1 MRIALRNAILP
12 LIQRSERIMAIAHI
26 APDGDCLGS
35 LLALGHALKA
45 LDKQVTM
52 VCADPVPE
60 SFDYLPGHGLV
71 TQDPHGEFDLLIS
84 LDSSDIERMGGAY
97 RPAAYAGIP
106 LINID
111 HHATNVHYGT
121 VSWVE
126 TGASSTAEL
135 VFDLIEEMAVPITPG
150 IALCL
155 LTGIVTDT
163 RCFRTSNTTVRTMRS
178 ATSLMQAGASI
189 SQITEQ
195 VMNRRPLAEIKL
207 WGGALNELMTQG
219 RVIWTCITEEMRRQ
233 SGADSRGAATG
244 LVSFITS
251 AREADVGIVFTEKP
265 DQLIEVGFRS
275 IPGVDVSQTA
285 FRLGGGGHAQASGCT
300 LSGSMDEAVG
310 QVLAALETSLP
321 GIRS

>member
-1 MRIALRNAILP
+1 MKIALRNAILP
-12 LIQRSERIMAIAHI
+12 LIRQAERIMAIAHI

-35 LLALGHALKA
+35 LLALGHALKV
-45 LDKQVTM
+45 LDKKVTL

-60 SFDYLPGHGLV
+60 AFDFLPGHQLV
-71 TQDPHGEFDLLIS
+71 TQDPRGDFDLLIS
-84 LDSSDIERMGGAY
+84 LDSSDIERMGAAY

-126 TGASSTAEL
+126 TSASSTAEL

-163 RCFRTSNTTVRTMRS
+163 RCFRTSNTTVRTMSS

-195 VMNRRPLAEIKL
+195 VMNRRPLAEIKCGVPPSTSCKL
-207 WGGALNELMTQG
+207 GARDLG
-219 RVIWTCITEEMRRQ
+219 RITEEMRNQ
-233 SGADSRGAATG
+233 SGANSHDAATG

-265 DQLIEVGFRS
+265 DQSVEVGFRS

-300 LSGSMDEAVG
+300 LSGSMDEVVA

>member
-1 MRIALRNAILP
+1 MRIAMRNAILP
-12 LIQRSERIMAIAHI
+12 LIRQAERIMAIAHI
-26 APDGDCLGS
+26 APDGDCIGS
-35 LLALGHALKA
+35 LLALGHALKV
-45 LDKQVTM
+45 LDKQVAL
-52 VCADPVPE
+52 VCADPLPDA
-60 SFDYLPGHGLV
+60 FDFLPGHGLV
-71 TQDPHGEFDLLIS
+71 TQDPHGDFDLLIS
-84 LDSSDIERMGGAY
+84 LDSSDIERMGAAY
-97 RPAAYAGIP
+97 PPAAYAGIP

-126 TGASSTAEL
+126 TSASSTAEL
-135 VFDLIEEMAVPITPG
+135 VFDLIEEMAVPVTPG

-163 RCFRTSNTTVRTMRS
+163 RCFRTSNTTVRTLSS

-207 WGGALNELMTQG
+207 WGAALNELKTQG
-219 RVIWTCITEEMRRQ
+219 RVIWVCITEEMRRQ
-233 SGADSRGAATG
+233 SGANSQDAATG

-265 DQLIEVGFRS
+265 DQLVEVGFRS
-275 IPGVDVSQTA
+275 VPGVDISQVA

-300 LSGSMDEAVG
+300 LGGSMDEVVA
-310 QVLAALETSLP
+310 QVLAAVETSLP
-321 GIRS
+321 GVRS